1 MQKICNGTLWYCV
14 YIEIMRKYRSSN
26 HGFDNLEGVC
36 KNTMVKMNLLR
47 EMEERLSKGGSWN
60 DQQLVSW
67 ETREV

>member
-1 MQKICNGTLWYCV
+1 
-14 YIEIMRKYRSSN
+14 MRKYRSSN